1 MKLEPQDL
9 EKVTLLESELTTVG
23 KKSEMSAEKDTSV
36 VDLLHHGTELSKV
49 SERTNVDT
57 VQVSD
62 TTAGFNEYNADNM
75 IAGSDILQDNSVN
88 LTYRAVVG
96 VPLEKGMPKA
106 SKEDIISALRAVQD
120 PELFLSVYDLGLIYE
135 LNRSENGDVKIVMT
149 LTSPTCPI
157 AGEMPAMVA
166 NAVASV
172 PGTGIIT
179 VELTFDPPWT
189 TDRLSNEIKILMGI
203 D

>member
-1 MKLEPQDL
+1 MTLEPQDL
-9 EKVTLLESELTTVG
+9 EKVTLPDVELPINEHQQTPDLTYQATVG
-23 KKSEMSAEKDTSV
+23 T
-36 VDLLHHGTELSKV
+36 
-49 SERTNVDT
+49 
-57 VQVSD
+57 
-62 TTAGFNEYNADNM
+62 
-75 IAGSDILQDNSVN
+75 
-88 LTYRAVVG
+88 
-96 VPLEKGMPKA
+96 PLEEGKTKA

-135 LNRSENGDVKIVMT
+135 LNQLDNGDVKIVMS

-172 PGTGIIT
+172 PGTGLVT
-179 VELTFDPPWT
+179 VELTLDPPWT
-189 TDRLSNEIKILMGI
+189 VDRLSDEIKILMGI

>member
-9 EKVTLLESELTTVG
+9 EKVTLPESELTTVG

-36 VDLLHHGTELSKV
+36 VDLLRHGTDLSKA
-49 SERTNVDT
+49 SERMNADT
-57 VQVSD
+57 VQVPD
-62 TTAGFNEYNADNM
+62 TTAGFNEHNADNM
-75 IAGSDILQDNSVN
+75 TAGSDMLQDNSLN

-189 TDRLSNEIKILMGI
+189 TDQLSDEIKILMGI

>member
-1 MKLEPQDL
+1 MKLKPQDL
-9 EKVTLLESELTTVG
+9 DKVMLPEPTLPEAAGLSL
-23 KKSEMSAEKDTSV
+23 KSAEISAD
-36 VDLLHHGTELSKV
+36 VD
-49 SERTNVDT
+49 
-57 VQVSD
+57 QVSD
-62 TTAGFNEYNADNM
+62 TAAHINDQNDENKVASINMPQNDFAD
-75 IAGSDILQDNSVN
+75 
-88 LTYRAVVG
+88 LTYRATVG
-96 VPLEKGMPKA
+96 TPLAEGMPKA
-106 SKEDIISALRAVQD
+106 LKEDIISALRAVQD

-135 LNRSENGDVKIVMT
+135 LNQLENGDVKIVMS

-172 PGTGIIT
+172 PGTGIVT

-189 TDRLSNEIKILMGI
+189 TDRLSDEIKILMGI

>member
-1 MKLEPQDL
+1 MDLEPQDL
-9 EKVTLLESELTTVG
+9 EKVVLPDDALPKNQS
-23 KKSEMSAEKDTSV
+23 
-36 VDLLHHGTELSKV
+36 
-49 SERTNVDT
+49 
-57 VQVSD
+57 
-62 TTAGFNEYNADNM
+62 
-75 IAGSDILQDNSVN
+75 QDGQD
-88 LTYRAVVG
+88 LTYRATVG
-96 VPLEKGMPKA
+96 APLEAEKIKA
-106 SKEDIISALRAVQD
+106 TREDIISALRAVQD

-135 LNRSENGDVKIVMT
+135 LNQLENGDVKIVMS

-172 PGTGIIT
+172 PGTGIVT

-189 TDRLSNEIKILMGI
+189 VDRLSDEIKILMGI

>member
-1 MKLEPQDL
+1 MKLKPQDL
-9 EKVTLLESELTTVG
+9 EKVTLPEPTLP
-23 KKSEMSAEKDTSV
+23 EMA
-36 VDLLHHGTELSKV
+36 ELS
-49 SERTNVDT
+49 SESTEINTDVA
-57 VQVSD
+57 QVSD
-62 TTAGFNEYNADNM
+62 NAVRTDEQNDENKVASINM
-75 IAGSDILQDNSVN
+75 PQNDFAD
-88 LTYRAVVG
+88 LTYRATVG
-96 VPLEKGMPKA
+96 APLAEGMPKA
-106 SKEDIISALRAVQD
+106 LREDIISALRAVQD

-135 LNRSENGDVKIVMT
+135 LNQSENGDVEIVMS

-172 PGTGIIT
+172 PGTGIVT

-189 TDRLSNEIKILMGI
+189 TDRLSDEIKILMGI